1 MQDDLAEDGC
11 ERHRAEGFAA
21 DTVWCS
27 APHPAVRHFEINVAD
42 LLDQPP
48 IAWQLKHDHIP
59 YFQPVELA
67 DFLDEDII
75 TMLVSRA

>member
-11 ERHRAEGFAA
+11 ERHRTEGIAA

-27 APHPAVRHFEINVAD
+27 ALHPAVSHFEINGAD

-48 IAWQLKHDHIP
+48 ITRQLKHDHIP
-59 YFQPVELA
+59 FSQPVELP
-67 DFLDEDII
+67 DFLDKDII
-75 TMLVSRA
+75 TVQVSRA